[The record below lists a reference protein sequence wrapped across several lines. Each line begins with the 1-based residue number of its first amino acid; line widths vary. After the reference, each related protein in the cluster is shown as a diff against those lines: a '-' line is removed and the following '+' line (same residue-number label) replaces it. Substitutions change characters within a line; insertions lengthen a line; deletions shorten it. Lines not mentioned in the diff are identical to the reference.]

1 MSILNTLKATITF
14 EISEMALQKLE
25 ADLERFL
32 NGVQSTME
40 VNAKKLLNLKY
51 SSNTMKY
58 SYSLIDGKVNVGR
71 SLEQS
76 MEMSKIDDTCF
87 FLEEMA
93 QANATLL
100 FIDNYIQAR
109 VKEIN
114 DYNKRYIV

>member
-14 EISEMALQKLE
+14 EIDGIALQKLE
-25 ADLERFL
+25 SNLERFL
-32 NGVQSTME
+32 NGNQSTLE
-40 VNAKKLLNLKY
+40 INAKKLLNLKY
-51 SSNTMKY
+51 SSNTMRY
-58 SYSLIDGKVNVGR
+58 SYSLVDGKVKIGR

-76 MEMSKIDDTCF
+76 MEMGEIDTRF
-87 FLEEMA
+87 FLNEIA

-114 DYNKRYIV
+114 DYNERYIA